1 MAHFGPDLTN
11 VGHTD
16 ELARIF
22 GIFVYSSI
30 PSTVIVILG
39 KQEKTFQFDF
49 LLINEPLKYCVLF
62 F

>member
-30 PSTVIVILG
+30 PSTAIVILRMQCGHQAG
-39 KQEKTFQFDF
+39 KNFS
-49 LLINEPLKYCVLF
+49 V
-62 F
+62 